1 MISTILKEGLQ
12 KNPHKIAIYEKDK
25 AFSYEELDQRI
36 GQLAEGMKKSLRLE
50 QGDVLAIQ
58 ASNRIEFVWT
68 LYACW
73 RLGVAVTTMNP
84 ALKPDEIK
92 HQLENS
98 NAKCFF
104 YENSCKEKAAE
115 AMRNMEIHPV
125 QVLLDG
131 PVNESE
137 IRFSSLFI
145 GRGISEQE
153 IDQDAVALIIYTSGT
168 TGKPKGVLL
177 THRNVVSM
185 IHGVIESLH
194 LQESDRSYLILPLFH
209 VNSIHF
215 TLSAPIYLGASVV
228 LTNRFD
234 PNEFLRNVEQFKPTY
249 TVGVPT
255 VYKLLADLPSEE
267 IQKYDLSPLKFGLCG
282 GAPLTESEFHR
293 FQQNYPFQFLEA
305 WGLSEAA
312 ACSTSNPLH
321 GTQKIGSIGIPLPGQ
336 QVKVVDEQGGEVPRG
351 ERGEL
356 IVKGDVVM
364 AGYLNN
370 PEATEEALRDGWL
383 YTGDIGYEDEDGYFY
398 LVGRK
403 KDVIIRGGI
412 NIYPKQIEEVL
423 YEISSIKEAAVVGI
437 PDEKYGEEVV
447 AYVSVHES
455 DQLSEEAIIT
465 YCKEK
470 MANYKC
476 PVKIYFL
483 DALPKNSVGK
493 IVKHELGKITV

>member
-403 KDVIIRGGI
+403 RMSLFGAALIFIRSKSRKFFMKFLLLKRRQSSGFLMKNTGKKWSLMSVFTKVI
-412 NIYPKQIEEVL
+412 
-423 YEISSIKEAAVVGI
+423 S
-437 PDEKYGEEVV
+437 
-447 AYVSVHES
+447 
-455 DQLSEEAIIT
+455 
-465 YCKEK
+465 
-470 MANYKC
+470 
-476 PVKIYFL
+476 
-483 DALPKNSVGK
+483 
-493 IVKHELGKITV
+493 